1 MIYCMGRFLHQ
12 YEQQQL
18 GCFWRSASINKYW
31 EAYLEKNK
39 LKGHILGKIS
49 GFEAFKVM
57 GQVLYCVAVRESGM
71 WKLTESV
78 TYDKR
83 NKALRYCS

>member
-1 MIYCMGRFLHQ
+1 MGCFLHQ

-39 LKGHILGKIS
+39 FKGHILGKVS

-57 GQVLYCVAVRESGM
+57 GQVLYCSLKRIRHV
-71 WKLTESV
+71 K
-78 TYDKR
+78 TYRKC
-83 NKALRYCS
+83 YV